1 MMDPPDDTTTKSG
14 IPAITKGSTH
24 RTRRLA
30 IIGALTLLIFV
41 GPVPVGAQ
49 VTDTRSDRAP
59 GHAVGITG
67 RVEGA
72 HSRGTARAADPLAS
86 PAARR

>member
-30 IIGALTLLIFV
+30 IIGTLTLVIVV

-49 VTDTRSDRAP
+49 VTDTRSDSTNS
-59 GHAVGITG
+59 H
-67 RVEGA
+67 
-72 HSRGTARAADPLAS
+72 GTLR
-86 PAARR
+86 